1 MSNTLVKNE
10 YYLGLDLGRRQDFSA
25 LVILERSVKA
35 MNTRFVDAHTQWKEE
50 VAVRYAKRWKLGTA
64 YGTVA
69 EEISDTYR
77 KVEAI
82 GPCLLIVD
90 QTGVGDAVF
99 EMIRGH
105 LRGANLEGVII
116 NQEIKRDMYAALE
129 AGLETGRIRIAND
142 CHASAELKQELLSV
156 EIRRVGF
163 GYKFGAFDK
172 GAHDDLVMAMALAC
186 WRERQGGLAPRGVH
200 RLPGF

>member
-1 MSNTLVKNE
+1 MSNPLVKNE

-25 LVILERSVKA
+25 LVIIERCVKA
-35 MNTRFVDAHTQWKEE
+35 INTRFIDANTEWREQ
-50 VAVRYAKRWKLGTA
+50 VSVRYAKRWKLGTA
-64 YGTVA
+64 YGSVA
-69 EEISDTYR
+69 QEISDIYR
-77 KVEAI
+77 KVERE
-82 GPCLLIVD
+82 GPALLIVD

-116 NQEIKRDMYAALE
+116 NQEIKRDLYAALE

-142 CHASAELKQELLSV
+142 CHAARELKQELLSV

-163 GYKFGAFDK
+163 GFKFGAFDK

-186 WRERQGGLAPRGVH
+186 WRERQGGLAPRGVN